1 MAKKN
6 VVVLGAGFGG
16 LRAAMDIAKGFKK
29 LRLLEK
35 YEVVL
40 VDRTDCHLYTPL
52 LYTVAAPAGKHD
64 ANTCT
69 YDTSSLIKGMPIRFV
84 QSEVAS
90 IDLPNG
96 DIHLKAGDELKA
108 DFLVLALGS
117 ETNYFGIPGLKE
129 NSLQMKT
136 ADHALAIKDAV
147 TKAFTRSGDVKIFV
161 GGGGANG
168 TELAAELRLWADRA
182 ESKDKNLHAT
192 VTILEAMPT
201 ILPGLDPRLVK
212 VAMDRLARMGVAVKT
227 GAKITAVSPTDIAI
241 EGSDKLPFDVFAW
254 TGGIRTPDM
263 ITQLPLQKE
272 PHGKPMAEENMTCLP
287 ATPDLKLYPMIYAIG
302 DSVCFMNPK
311 TKRPVPAVAR
321 AAITEGSI
329 AAHNVIEEIKKMER
343 TNYAPKLTIYTPWD
357 YPYVIPIGDGWA
369 VAKAGPVIFS
379 GWPASFF
386 KDVIELNYLLSVM
399 PLRTAV
405 KTWLA

>member
-16 LRAAMDIAKGFKK
+16 LRAAMDAAKELRK
-29 LRLLEK
+29 LDLQDK

-52 LYTVAAPAGKHD
+52 LYTATAPMGTYN

-69 YDTSSLIKGMPIRFV
+69 YDISSLIKNTAIRFI
-84 QSEVAS
+84 QSEVVG

-96 DIHLKAGDELKA
+96 VVRLATGEELKA
-108 DFLVLALGS
+108 EFLVLALGS

-129 NSLQMKT
+129 NSLQLKT
-136 ADHALAIKDAV
+136 LEQALAIKDAA
-147 TKAFTRSGDVKIFV
+147 TKTFAKSGDAKIFV

-168 TELAAELRLWADRA
+168 TELAAELRLWANLA
-182 ESKDKNLHAT
+182 EAKDKNLHAT

-201 ILPGLDPRLVK
+201 ILPGLDPRVIALAAK
-212 VAMDRLARMGVAVKT
+212 RLTKLGVVIKT
-227 GAKITAVSPTDIAI
+227 GAKITGVSSTDIAI
-241 EGSDKLPFDVFAW
+241 EGSDKLSFDVFVW

-272 PHGKPMAEENMTCLP
+272 SHGKPMAEESMACLP
-287 ATPDLKLYPMIYAIG
+287 ATPDLKLYSMVYAIG
-302 DSVCFMNPK
+302 DSVCFMNPE

-321 AAITEGSI
+321 AAIGQGSI
-329 AAHNVIEEIKKMER
+329 AARNVIEEIKKAER
-343 TNYAPKLTIYTPWD
+343 KNYAPKYRTYKPWN
-357 YPYVIPIGDGWA
+357 YPYVIPIGDPWA
-369 VAKAGPVIFS
+369 VAKAGPFAFS
-379 GWPASFF
+379 GWPAALF
-386 KDVIELNYLLSVM
+386 KDIIELNYLLSVM
-399 PLRTAV
+399 PFSTAIR
-405 KTWLA
+405 TWLA